1 MQLFLNRLL
10 TAVILALMAAPAFAQ
25 KENQRYEVGRRLI
38 KFEVDFEGIKDPLI
52 LKGISERL
60 KPLTF
65 YFFSGQL
72 DQCAKALDRRRC
84 CVAGGRGHRQ
94 SRRPSGL
101 VEFQM

>member
-10 TAVILALMAAPAFAQ
+10 TAVIFALMAAPAFAQ

-65 YFFSGQL
+65 YFFSGQG
-72 DQCAKALDRRRC
+72 D
-84 CVAGGRGHRQ
+84 VAGCEVQGCGVPLCAITLPTQ
-94 SRRPSGL
+94 KMGVL
-101 VEFQM
+101 VLKRT